1 MKIDLARREQVDG
14 EKMRVERSRRGVI
27 TVGMT
32 MSWPSREDART
43 TDRRTQQVLRWLT
56 FVPMVTF
63 PDTFGGKQGALHQY
77 QLHDTGKLNIR

>member
-32 MSWPSREDART
+32 MS
-43 TDRRTQQVLRWLT
+43 
-56 FVPMVTF
+56 
-63 PDTFGGKQGALHQY
+63 
-77 QLHDTGKLNIR
+77 